1 MAPIFYAQFTHNLQK
16 THKIP
21 AHTRREANS
30 ETRIKPGFFEFQK
43 RPEKGVKSAT
53 NQKVG
58 GSSPSWRATSEQSPL
73 CSDVFFCL
81 QHKKPPGASLPCSSF
96 PQKVSFAPA
105 APLQARSPRLRCTT
119 NFLRTGASLLKR
131 CTQFAIIA
139 LAVVANFF
147 ARAEP
152 FQENCGFAKQ
162 NGSS

>member
-1 MAPIFYAQFTHNLQK
+1 M
-16 THKIP
+16 P
-21 AHTRREANS
+21 ADRRGCQNA

-81 QHKKPPGASLPCSSF
+81 RHKKPPGASLPCSSF
-96 PQKVSFAPA
+96 QQKVSFAPA

-131 CTQFAIIA
+131 CIQFAIIA
-139 LAVVANFF
+139 SAVVANFF
-147 ARAEP
+147 ARAGP
-152 FQENCGFAKQ
+152 LQENGGFTQQ
-162 NGSS
+162 NGSSANSRASGDSLPRT